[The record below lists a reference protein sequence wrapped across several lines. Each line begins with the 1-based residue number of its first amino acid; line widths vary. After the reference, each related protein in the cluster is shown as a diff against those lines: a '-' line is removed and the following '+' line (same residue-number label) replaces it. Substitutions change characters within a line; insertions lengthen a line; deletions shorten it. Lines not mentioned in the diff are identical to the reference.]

1 MVIEGVSSVEGV
13 IVFDLEPQLTIEN
26 IKIKQIINVI
36 IFFINQSRSINNYE
50 YFFLSKTSFK
60 SSNELQLRYI
70 SFSSNL
76 IITFLKIVKF
86 LL

>member
-50 YFFLSKTSFK
+50 YFFSSKTSFK

-76 IITFLKIVKF
+76 IITSLKIVKF

>member
-13 IVFDLEPQLTIEN
+13 VVFDLEPQLTIEN
-26 IKIKQIINVI
+26 IKIEQIINVT
-36 IFFINQSRSINNYE
+36 IFFINQSPSITNYE

-70 SFSSNL
+70 SSSSNL
-76 IITFLKIVKF
+76 IITSLKIVKF